1 MKIKKFLGSKGVL
14 VVNVFLIFTVTAIL
28 IISLSGF
35 GGRGEQEPAQ
45 PLNNQQPSGTA
56 VQVQNTGAANGAA
69 GITALKNMQ
78 FSFRQVAAK
87 VIPTVVEIDVVDIIK
102 QPVPQF
108 TNPFEFFFGPQGN
121 NPKEQQQ
128 YREYKQYGLG
138 SGVIVKRSGD
148 KVYVLTNNHVVG
160 KAEEISVKLHD
171 HRTFKAKLVGKD
183 DKKDLALVMFKTKE
197 SVPIAE
203 LGNSDMLQAGDWVL
217 AVGNPLGFES
227 TVTAGIVSAIG
238 RHPIQGSGIATFTNY
253 IQTDAAINRGNSG
266 GALVNLDGQVVGIN
280 TWIASPSGG
289 SIGIGFAIPINTAK
303 NAISEFITKGKIE
316 YGWLG
321 VSMGDVSPQ
330 IADGL
335 NIKDHTG
342 AFVYGVFKGS
352 PADRGGILPGD
363 IITKINNETIKD
375 STELLMTIGDLPP
388 KKSIRIG
395 INRYG
400 TSEEVTVK
408 LATREEEQ
416 KIAKKANKLWPGL
429 YAVPIT
435 PDIRKQL
442 KLSAGA
448 GDVII
453 GNVAQG
459 SPAAIAGFRPGDIV
473 KKINGKDIKTLV
485 DFYKALNNLKER
497 KLLFNLVREDS
508 SMIIGLVR

>member
-1 MKIKKFLGSKGVL
+1 MKMRKFLGSKGFLAVNIFL
-14 VVNVFLIFTVTAIL
+14 VAAVTAIL

-35 GGRGEQEPAQ
+35 GGRGEQEPPQ
-45 PLNNQQPSGTA
+45 PLNNQQPSGA
-56 VQVQNTGAANGAA
+56 IVQPQNTESTGA
-69 GITALKNMQ
+69 GIQSLKSMQ
-78 FSFRQVAAK
+78 YSFRQVAAK

-121 NPKEQQQ
+121 NPKEQKQ

-148 KVYVLTNNHVVG
+148 KVYVLTNNHVAG
-160 KAEEISVKLHD
+160 KADEISIKLHD
-171 HRTFKAKLVGKD
+171 KRTFKAKLVGKD

-197 SVPIAE
+197 SVPIAQ
-203 LGNSDMLQAGDWVL
+203 LGNSDMLQVGDWVL

-227 TVTAGIVSAIG
+227 TVTAGIVSALG
-238 RHPIQGSGIATFTNY
+238 RHPIQGSGIASFTNY

-289 SIGIGFAIPINTAK
+289 SIGIGFAIPINTAI
-303 NAISEFITKGKIE
+303 NAINEFITKGKIE

-352 PADRGGILPGD
+352 PAERGGILPGD
-363 IITKINNETIKD
+363 IINKINNKTIND
-375 STELLMTIGDLPP
+375 SSQLLMTIGDMPP
-388 KKSIRIG
+388 KKAIRIG

-400 TSEEVTVK
+400 TRIQVTVK

-459 SPAAIAGFRPGDIV
+459 SPAAIAGLRPGDIV
-473 KKINGKDIKTLV
+473 KKINGTDIKTLV

-497 KLLFNLVREDS
+497 KLLFNLVREGN
-508 SMIIGLVR
+508 SMIIGLIR